1 MAKKKSKSARSTSR
15 GRAKTPDATGK
26 HLVIVESPTKAKT
39 INKYLGK
46 DYVVMA
52 SVGHIRDLPPRNPK
66 GVKSPVPGVDLE
78 NRFEPTYEVM
88 AGSKKTVGE
97 LKKAAKK
104 AADVWFATDLDREG
118 EAIAWHVAHALDYP
132 VDQAKR
138 VVFNAITKREIENAF
153 DHPRPLE
160 TNRVDAQQARRI
172 LDRIVGYQVSPL
184 LWKKV
189 AGGLSA
195 GRVQSVAT
203 RLVVER
209 EREIDA
215 FVPDEYWKITGL
227 FTPELDRAGPLGD
240 AWRQFV
246 RPSGGDDQTNDRTV
260 KEQNAWLSDHGCLK
274 AELAEFAGKK
284 FDATDHAA
292 ALAAAEALGFHREDT
307 LNRTD
312 DKAKGPA
319 KNLVT
324 FLGRPAEAASAAGSG
339 SPSYTITDITT
350 KRTKSRPAP
359 PFITSTLQQQ
369 ASTRLGFNL
378 RRTMR
383 VAQQLYEG
391 IDLKGARGQTG
402 LITYMR
408 TDSTHL
414 SGEALDA
421 IRGYVDQKHGDRYLP
436 EKPNFY
442 KSSNK
447 SAQEAHEAIR
457 PTDVSITPESIR
469 NQLNDEQYRLYDLI
483 WRRTVACQMVPA
495 EWDATGVTIRP
506 DRVEAVF
513 RATGRTLVFDGFLKV
528 MGMPKADDVILP
540 KLEEHQPLAP
550 IEIDPTQH
558 FTSPPARYTEA
569 SLQKKLEEEGIGR
582 PSTYAAIIST
592 IQDRKYVETLTPR
605 DKRLKATDMGQVVT
619 DKLIEA
625 FPTIMDVGYTR
636 EMEAHLDEIE
646 SEHKDWRETLA
657 EFYDPFKEKLERAHE
672 TMTHAKAV
680 AEPAPHT
687 CPKCGSPTE
696 YRFGRNGRFLS
707 CTAFNVPPVEVQPE
721 GHDAPAGGGS
731 WLLHKAKGKA
741 RPKVQTEDASEKI
754 LWTKLSKADKEKF
767 QKLSDQMPEPC
778 KYAAP
783 IDAEG
788 NPMEPE
794 LTDILCPEDGAPMI
808 RRTGRF
814 GPFLASSNYPD
825 VQYILKLDPKKGH
838 VVLPKAPP
846 MTTDILCPTC
856 GEDTEATLYL
866 RDSKRGLWLSCSRFP
881 KCRGRVGFN
890 KLEDD
895 KQSELE
901 KAWKQHLAENPIPE
915 IRTTSGHVITE
926 DEQYLP
932 IVVGGEPVGA
942 IGDGETSF
950 DAA

>member
-1 MAKKKSKSARSTSR
+1 MAKKKSNPRRTTTKAPGGSR
-15 GRAKTPDATGK
+15 RAAAPDASGK

-39 INKYLGK
+39 INKYLGP

-78 NRFEPTYEVM
+78 KDFEPTYEVM
-88 AGSKKTVGE
+88 ADSKKTVTE
-97 LKKAAKK
+97 LKRAAKK

-132 VDQAKR
+132 IRDAKR
-138 VVFNAITKREIENAF
+138 VVFNAITKAEVENAF
-153 DHPRPLE
+153 ANPRPLE
-160 TNRVDAQQARRI
+160 LNRIDAQQARRI

-209 EREIDA
+209 ERAIDA
-215 FVPDEYWKITGL
+215 FVPDEYWKVTGL
-227 FTPELDRAGPLGD
+227 FTPQLSEAAALGD
-240 AWRQFV
+240 AWRKFIDV
-246 RPSGGDDQTNDRTV
+246 GEDTNDRTI
-260 KEQNAWLSDHGCLK
+260 KEQNAWLSERGGIR
-274 AELAEFAGKK
+274 AELAEFNGRK
-284 FDATDHAA
+284 FDATDRDT
-292 ALAAAEALGFHREDT
+292 ALRVAESLGFALDDTVETEDE
-307 LNRTD
+307 
-312 DKAKGPA
+312 KAKGPA
-319 KNLVT
+319 KSKVVY
-324 FLGRPAEAASAAGSG
+324 LGGIGGDVPD
-339 SPSYTITDITT
+339 YKITSIQT
-350 KRTKSRPAP
+350 KRTRSRPSP
-359 PFITSTLQQQ
+359 PFITSTMQQQ

-391 IDLKGARGQTG
+391 VDLRGARGQTG

-414 SGEALDA
+414 SREALSGV
-421 IRGYVDQKHGDRYLP
+421 RGYIDQSIGGKYLP

-447 SAQEAHEAIR
+447 DAQEAHEAVR
-457 PTDVSITPESIR
+457 PTDVTITPGSIR
-469 NQLNDEQYRLYDLI
+469 DRLNDEQFRLYDLI
-483 WRRTVACQMVPA
+483 WRRFVACQMVPA
-495 EWDATGVTIRP
+495 EWDATAVTIEP
-506 DRVEAVF
+506 GGGVDAVF

-528 MGMPKADDVILP
+528 MGLPKSDDVILP
-540 KLEEHQPLAP
+540 RLAEDQPVAP
-550 IEIDPTQH
+550 IDLDPTQH

-592 IQDRKYVETLTPR
+592 IQDRKYVEPLTPR
-605 DKRLKATDMGQVVT
+605 DKRLRATDMGMVVT

-625 FPTIMDVGYTR
+625 FPKIMDVGYTR
-636 EMEAHLDEIE
+636 EMEDHLDEIE
-646 SEHKDWRETLA
+646 SENKDWRATLH
-657 EFYDPFKEKLERAHE
+657 EFYDPFKKKLDRAHE
-672 TMTHAKAV
+672 TMVHAKA
-680 AEPAPHT
+680 ASQPSPHT
-687 CPKCGSPTE
+687 CPTCGADCE

-707 CTAFNVPPVEVQPE
+707 CTAFNVPPEAVKPE
-721 GHDAPAGGGS
+721 GFDPPESGGS
-731 WLLHKAKGKA
+731 WLLHKGKGKA
-741 RPKVQTEDASEKI
+741 RPKVLSEDGSEKI
-754 LWTKLSKADKEKF
+754 LWSKLEKHDKEAF
-767 QKLSDQMPEPC
+767 QKLSDEMPEPC

-788 NPMEPE
+788 NPMQPE
-794 LTDILCPEDGAPMI
+794 LTDVLCPEDGRPMI

-814 GPFLASSNYPD
+814 GPFLASSNYPE
-825 VQYILKLDPKKGH
+825 VQYILKLDPKTGA

-846 MTTDILCPTC
+846 MTTDILCPVC
-856 GEDTEATLYL
+856 GEETGATLYA

-881 KCRGRVGFN
+881 KCRGRLGFN
-890 KLEDD
+890 KLDEA
-895 KQSELE
+895 KQAEIE
-901 KAWKQHLAENPIPE
+901 KAWKKHLRDNPIPE

-926 DEQYLP
+926 DENYIPQ
-932 IVVGGEPVGA
+932 IAGQDPVA
-942 IGDGETSF
+942 SLGDDDASL